1 MEAKRAHGH
10 FYIDRAGTC
19 QTDKLLDE
27 SNRLTTSGEKCTAA
41 QTTNIRKGVE
51 LVGSPRIKGEG
62 KEKRNSLDMSGAREL
77 LDHPKSEGK
86 YRTIVTAN
94 TTRER
99 EK

>member
-27 SNRLTTSGEKCTAA
+27 TNRLTTSGEKCTAA

-51 LVGSPRIKGEG
+51 LGGSPRIKGGEG
-62 KEKRNSLDMSGAREL
+62 EGEAKQLGHERSQRAARSSEKRREIS
-77 LDHPKSEGK
+77 DNRNGQHNQ
-86 YRTIVTAN
+86 RT
-94 TTRER
+94 
-99 EK
+99 